1 MESIGKRCLCF
12 LLMVLAT
19 LSFSLPPAT
28 SMEKDDV
35 FPMEITNWGLPLY
48 HSVYQTSDGNLL
60 AAGVDFATQIDGETL
75 KASSESTRMDLYQLE
90 SDFTVYHATLFTGK
104 DWLEYY
110 TLKPSGK
117 RFVATSNQMLFLD
130 AEGTHGYRV
139 GAGKD
144 KNGNNLYK
152 FCVYD
157 YLGKLKWE
165 YLPKN
170 QDLIGGMYANRYF
183 LFIACGNVVF
193 VDGEN
198 MVALDSKTGEEVI
211 STKIAQSKA
220 YYPALGMKKNARYAV
235 IDTNVVDFKQKKV
248 FAYQEKFFDFC
259 ANVQDDGFEVCTNNK
274 FEFAYKRYDSIGN
287 LVEEQ
292 KYAVNQVEIGDK
304 IILAC
309 LSDHV
314 LCYISRMKNDY
325 FVYDFKKSKV
335 LLDFRLFSSYSSFRY
350 DSFINGKNL
359 YIWANNILTRFDL
372 ETETIVRTV
381 ELIKNEYFYANYKL
395 DQKFILIEKKR
406 PDESSLTL
414 KLQGLTTQSE
424 AEFQIDGIE
433 YFNAVPYKHG
443 FLVSNTKL
451 GADSSIKF
459 IALNKEN
466 TDFTKL
472 GIEGYMFWMS
482 NIDGQVC
489 AMTYRNSDK
498 ISIYEL
504 WLLDYKTS
512 KIIKTWKT
520 DRRISNFIDDTRMF
534 AFQKSTDEFIVFYLT
549 DPANINERSFSF
561 NKYGFK
567 NTGYIRFK
575 KICDDKLIFS
585 NDGIYYIFNIEKDKL
600 TRLKGDQLLGI
611 TNDMEIVMG
620 DFDNL
625 YFYKDD
631 EFTRKEEYQFDLTY
645 PFVSGNGNF
654 VGFAFLFDKHGK
666 KQQEFGQFDYGRN
679 LLNIPREF
687 WPVMSCCDNESD
699 RTITNEWVAQSRKA
713 KVCGATVS
721 CGMVP
726 RVSSFSDGVVGKMWK
741 FELPNQDEYAFYI
754 DDNDGESIKDF
765 LNPIFVKN
773 DGDYLIFTIS
783 NAFLMPD
790 EAAVDSPYKTK
801 YAGKQ
806 VADADSEGNI
816 VSGFVFKR

>member
-1 MESIGKRCLCF
+1 
-12 LLMVLAT
+12 
-19 LSFSLPPAT
+19 
-28 SMEKDDV
+28 MEKDDV

-48 HSVYQTSDGNLL
+48 HSVYATSDGNLL
-60 AAGVDFATQIDGETL
+60 AAGVDFATQVDGETL

-104 DWLEYY
+104 DWLDYY

-144 KNGNNLYK
+144 KYGYDLYK

-170 QDLIGGMYANRYF
+170 QDLIGGKDANRYF

-248 FAYQEKFFDFC
+248 YTYQEKLYDFC
-259 ANVQDDGFEVCTNNK
+259 ANVFDDGFEICLNK
-274 FEFAYKRYDSIGN
+274 ENEFAYKRFDSEGK
-287 LVEEQ
+287 LAEEL
-292 KYAVNQVEIGDK
+292 KYTIDTNEDRIRTQTIY
-304 IILAC
+304 
-309 LSDHV
+309 LSNHI
-314 LCYISRMKNDY
+314 LCYYDRNKNS
-325 FVYDFKKSKV
+325 FHVYDFKRSTA
-335 LLDFRLFSSYSSFRY
+335 LLDFELLPSYGSIKIVSHV
-350 DSFINGKNL
+350 IGKAL
-359 YIWANNILTRFDL
+359 YIWADNILSRFDIESSRLVKSVEFLMNDYSYTSYSLSNKFVVIKNKKPDEIL
-372 ETETIVRTV
+372 ET
-381 ELIKNEYFYANYKL
+381 IKLHGLSTSSNAEIK
-395 DQKFILIEKKR
+395 IEMN
-406 PDESSLTL
+406 
-414 KLQGLTTQSE
+414 QGVCVIPHKE
-424 AEFQIDGIE
+424 
-433 YFNAVPYKHG
+433 G
-443 FLVSNTKL
+443 FLVSKNKDNISTIKL
-451 GADSSIKF
+451 YKNDS
-459 IALNKEN
+459 EE
-466 TDFTKL
+466 TDFENITS
-472 GIEGYMFWMS
+472 EGKIFWMS
-482 NIDGQVC
+482 IIC
-489 AMTYRNSDK
+489 DK
-498 ISIYEL
+498 ICIWTSRIEQNKRIFEL
-504 WLLDYKTS
+504 WVVNDNKPKL
-512 KIIKTWKT
+512 IKCWN
-520 DRRISNFIDDTRMF
+520 IEGMLFNFIGDKSQF
-534 AFQKSTDEFIVFYLT
+534 AFSVSLDKVVFVDAQNIYNIKESSFSLTQNGLYISDPLYFKGICDKKLVFYNNYPLCFYNAE
-549 DPANINERSFSF
+549 DGSV
-561 NKYGFK
+561 
-567 NTGYIRFK
+567 K
-575 KICDDKLIFS
+575 K
-585 NDGIYYIFNIEKDKL
+585 
-600 TRLKGDQLLGI
+600 LKGDDLAGF
-611 TNDMEIVMG
+611 TNNQEIVTV
-620 DFDNL
+620 DCQNL
-625 YFYKDD
+625 YFYNKACLIKRQ
-631 EFTRKEEYQFDLTY
+631 EFDLDYTY

-654 VGFAFLFDKHGK
+654 VGYVFLRDKHGI
-666 KQQEFGQFDYGRN
+666 KQQEFGQFEHGRN

-726 RVSSFSDGVVGKMWK
+726 RVSSFSSGVVGKMWK

-754 DDNDGESIKDF
+754 DDKDGESIKDF

-806 VADADSEGNI
+806 IADADSEGNI

>member
-1 MESIGKRCLCF
+1 MESTGKRCLCF

-60 AAGVDFATQIDGETL
+60 AAGVDFATQFDGETL
-75 KASSESTRMDLYQLE
+75 KASGESTRMDLYQLE

-117 RFVATSNQMLFLD
+117 RFIATSNQMLFLD

-248 FAYQEKFFDFC
+248 FAYQEKFYDFC

-292 KYAVNQVEIGDK
+292 KYAENQIENGDK

-314 LCYISRMKNDY
+314 LCYFGRIKKDY
-325 FVYDFKKSKV
+325 YVYDFKKSKV
-335 LLDFRLFSSYSSFRY
+335 LFDFRLLSSYSSFRY
-350 DSFINGKNL
+350 DSYINGKNL

-381 ELIKNEYFYANYKL
+381 ELIKNEDFYANYNL

-406 PDESSLTL
+406 PDESSLTV

-443 FLVSNTKL
+443 FLVSNTKP
-451 GADSSIKF
+451 GADSSVKF

-472 GIEGYMFWMS
+472 GIEGCIFWIG
-482 NIDGQVC
+482 NIDAQIFSL
-489 AMTYRNSDK
+489 TSRSSDK
-498 ISIYEL
+498 NKIYEL
-504 WLLDYKTS
+504 WHLDYNAS

-520 DRRISNFIDDTRMF
+520 DRNMIGFSYNNNQFILGIS
-534 AFQKSTDEFIVFYLT
+534 KDEQVLVDLT
-549 DPANINERSFSF
+549 DLPNIKELKFSFS
-561 NKYGFK
+561 KHGIKDVEQVEVK
-567 NTGYIRFK
+567 N
-575 KICDDKLIFS
+575 ICDNRIIFLI
-585 NDGIYYIFNIEKDKL
+585 NRKYYIFNIEKDKL
-600 TRLKGDQLLGI
+600 TRLEGDELLGI
-611 TNDMEIVMG
+611 TNDMEIVTG

-625 YFYKDD
+625 YFYKND

-666 KQQEFGQFDYGRN
+666 KQQEFGQFEYGRN

-687 WPVMSCCDNESD
+687 WPTMSCCDNESD

-741 FELPNQDEYAFYI
+741 FELPKQDEYAFYI
-754 DDNDGESIKDF
+754 DEKDGESIKDF
-765 LNPIFVKN
+765 TNPIFVKN